1 MSFRYDLLALFLSV
15 GALILSLIMLLPNAE
30 IERLKQITDND
41 IIKMKKLT
49 DDDIN
54 RLSKLK
60 NDDINRLSKLTDD
73 DINKLKNNTFPSL
86 ILNGSLKINTE
97 SARPIVIN
105 KKADKTALISYT
117 LNDLEYNAHGVDG
130 NGNKW
135 SGNGFY
141 N

>member
-30 IERLKQITDND
+30 IERLKKITDDDINRLSKITDND

-49 DDDIN
+49 DA
-54 RLSKLK
+54 
-60 NDDINRLSKLTDD
+60 DINRLSKLTDD

-86 ILNGSLKINTE
+86 ILNGPLKIDTE

-105 KKADKTALISYT
+105 KKVDKTALISYT
-117 LNDLEYNAHGVDG
+117 LNTVEYNAHGVDG

-135 SGNGFY
+135 SGNGFW